1 MKQQQRS
8 ERGTILVVVLFLATA
23 IGALAALSSSRV
35 VTETRQQRVLENES
49 LALTDAYAQLQL
61 AMNVVNTSAYTDENR
76 NIELLNAMAG
86 DYGGT
91 VAGDPESEA
100 SWMRDPSGIQ
110 HGKIDGTDVR
120 CYLGRDY
127 IQRLAALKG
136 ETPQE
141 VDPTGTSQSYYVL
154 ESAGRAGD
162 TIRVVSALVRENEP
176 FSSFVFFQ
184 NRHPLGISGA
194 PRGLIHANDKVEF
207 YFPNGNYVDSV
218 SAVNGFAYEAGA
230 NPGNTNVAS
239 GNPEAE
245 SITLE
250 QVDFAALKAKA
261 STFVGTLGLDA
272 EIRFLANGQMQIR
285 EYTPPHYEDV
295 EYSWTG
301 DVLVGWTTES
311 VPETQSVQVGTTQE
325 ERTRQIITGYDTVTY
340 YVDVPVYEDQVVTK
354 SREDPVYEDQIVTK
368 SRVDPVYE
376 DQQVEK
382 TRQVAVYELQMVTK
396 TRWVKVFVP
405 YDDGTDA
412 GGGTAIGGDGGVAG
426 EYQWVQ
432 EEYQTQEN
440 VLVRYDTE
448 TYYETE
454 SVQVGTTTVTWD
466 ETEQVQVGTT
476 TVTWDETE
484 SVQVGTIQE
493 ERTRD
498 DPIYGPEIYYVDIP
512 VYEDQEVMVD
522 HDVPVYETQTYTWT
536 EREFFAPTFQG
547 ETNIAL
553 GDGPNTIY
561 IDGRVT
567 KLYGDVHG
575 RVTLI
580 ANEKVRVTGSLRY
593 VDDENDTAM
602 LNGDDYSKPYERNV
616 DYNGDSVLGVIARDD
631 VLFARDMPYSSEIN
645 ATLMS
650 STGRVGIDGFAITA
664 AGEPTT
670 NWTLGMTDAEKEKEK
685 AYDRTSYKTRRFV
698 KDSLRRIGGLI
709 SNDRILET
717 YIKPRSDGTSYVSA
731 GFKRGQMR
739 FDFNL
744 MFNPP
749 PNFVE
754 VPRPVQISVA
764 PIYFMRD
771 NDS

>member
-8 ERGTILVVVLFLATA
+8 ERGTILVVVLFIATA
-23 IGALAALSSSRV
+23 IGALAALSSGRV
-35 VTETRQQRVLENES
+35 VQETRQQRVMENES
-49 LALTDAYAQLQL
+49 QALTDAYAQLQL

-76 NIELLNAMAG
+76 NIELLEAMAG
-86 DYGGT
+86 DHGGT
-91 VAGDPESEA
+91 VGGESEPEEA
-100 SWMRDPSGIQ
+100 WLRDPGAIL
-110 HGKIDGTDVR
+110 HGKIEGTDVR
-120 CYLGRDY
+120 CYEGRDY

-136 ETPQE
+136 ETVEE

-154 ESAGRAGD
+154 ESSGRAGD

-194 PRGLIHANDKVEF
+194 PRGLIHSNNKIEF

-218 SAVNGFAYEAGA
+218 SAVTGFAYEAGA
-230 NPGNTNVAS
+230 NPGNTNIAN
-239 GNPEAE
+239 GNPEGE
-245 SITLE
+245 PINLE
-250 QVDFAALKAKA
+250 AVDFAALKAKA
-261 STFVGTLGLDA
+261 TTFVGTAGLDA
-272 EIRFLANGQMQIR
+272 EIRFLSNGQMQIR

-301 DVLVGWTTES
+301 DVLIGWTTES
-311 VPETQSVQVGTTQE
+311 VPEIQSVQVGTTQD
-325 ERTRQIITGYDTVTY
+325 ERTREIITGYDTVIY
-340 YVDVPVYEDQVVTK
+340 YVDVPVYEDQLVTR
-354 SREDPVYEDQIVTK
+354 SREDPVYEDQLVTK

-376 DQQVEK
+376 DQQIEK
-382 TRQVAVYELQMVTK
+382 TRQVPVYELQMVTK
-396 TRWVKVFVP
+396 TRWVQVFVP
-405 YDDGTDA
+405 YDDGGDA

-432 EEYQTQEN
+432 EEYQVEEN
-440 VLVRYDTE
+440 VLIRYDTE
-448 TYYETE
+448 TYYVTESVQVGTTTVTWQEME

-466 ETEQVQVGTT
+466 EI
-476 TVTWDETE
+476 E
-484 SVQVGTIQE
+484 SVQVGTVQE

-498 DPIYGPEIYYVDIP
+498 DPIYGTETYYVDVP

-522 HDVPVYETQTYTWT
+522 QDVPVYETQTYTWT
-536 EREFFAPTFQG
+536 KREYFAPTFQG
-547 ETNIAL
+547 ETNIQL
-553 GDGPNTIY
+553 GDAANTVY

-567 KLYGDVHG
+567 ELSGDIYG

-580 ANEKVRVTGSLRY
+580 ANEKVRITGSLRY
-593 VDDENDTAM
+593 VDGQNDTAM
-602 LNGDDYSKPYERNV
+602 LDGDDYSKPYQRNV

-631 VLFARDMPYSSEIN
+631 VLFTHDMPYQSEIN

-650 STGRVGIDGFAITA
+650 ATGRVGIDGFAITEQ
-664 AGEPTT
+664 GEPTT
-670 NWTLGMTDAEKEKEK
+670 DWKLGMTAAEEETEK
-685 AYDRTSYKTRRFV
+685 AYDKTGYKTKRFV

>member
-8 ERGTILVVVLFLATA
+8 ERGTILVVVLFIAAA

-35 VTETRQQRVLENES
+35 VTETRQQRVLEHES
-49 LALTDAYAQLQL
+49 LALTDAYAQLQM

-76 NIELLNAMAG
+76 NVQLLEAMAG

-91 VAGDPESEA
+91 AGGDPVSEEV
-100 SWMRDPSGIQ
+100 WLRDPSGIL
-110 HGKIDGTDVR
+110 HGKIEGTDVR
-120 CYLGRDY
+120 CYTGRDY
-127 IQRLAALKG
+127 IQRLASLKG
-136 ETPQE
+136 ETPTE
-141 VDPTGTSQSYYVL
+141 VDPMGESQSYYVL

-194 PRGLIHANDKVEF
+194 PRGLIHSNDKVEF

-218 SAVNGFAYEAGA
+218 SAVTGFAYEAGA
-230 NPGNTNVAS
+230 DPTNTNVAN

-245 SITLE
+245 PINLE
-250 QVDFAALKAKA
+250 AVDFTALKAKA
-261 STFVGTLGLDA
+261 NTFVGTAGLDA
-272 EIRFLANGQMQIR
+272 EVKFYADGRMRIKQ
-285 EYTPPHYEDV
+285 YTPPRFEDV
-295 EYSWTG
+295 EHSWTG
-301 DVLVGWTTES
+301 DVLVGWTTEQ
-311 VPETQSVQVGTTQE
+311 VPEIQPVQVGTVQE
-325 ERTRQIITGYDTVTY
+325 ERTRQIIVGYETVIY
-340 YVDVPVYEDQVVTK
+340 YVDVPVYEDQIVTR
-354 SREDPVYEDQIVTK
+354 SRE
-368 SRVDPVYE
+368 DPVYE

-382 TRQVAVYELQMVTK
+382 TRQVPIYELQTVTK
-396 TRWVKVFVP
+396 TRWVQVFVP

-412 GGGTAIGGDGGVAG
+412 GGGTAVGGDGGVAG

-432 EEYQTQEN
+432 EEYQTEEN
-440 VLVRYDTE
+440 VIVG
-448 TYYETE
+448 YETE
-454 SVQVGTTTVTWD
+454 VYYVTESVLVGTTTVTWD
-466 ETEQVQVGTT
+466 ETIQVQVGT
-476 TVTWDETE
+476 V
-484 SVQVGTIQE
+484 QE

-498 DPIYGPEIYYVDIP
+498 DPVYDTEIYYVEVP

-522 HDVPVYETQTYTWT
+522 QDVPVYEERTYTWWET
-536 EREFFAPTFQG
+536 EYFPPVFQN
-547 ETNIAL
+547 ETYIDL
-553 GDGPNTIY
+553 GDAANTVY

-567 KLYGDVHG
+567 RLYGDIHG
-575 RVTLI
+575 RVTVI
-580 ANEKVRVTGSLRY
+580 ANEKVRITGSLRY
-593 VDDENDTAM
+593 VDDQGDTAM
-602 LNGDDYSKPYERNV
+602 LNGGDFTKSYVRNV
-616 DYNGDSVLGVIARDD
+616 EYDGDSVLGVIARDD
-631 VLFARDMPYSSEIN
+631 VLFTHDMPDKAEVN

-650 STGRVGIDGFAITA
+650 ATGRVGIDGFAITEQ
-664 AGEPTT
+664 GEPTKD
-670 NWTLGMTDAEKEKEK
+670 WRLGLTDAENLVED
-685 AYDRTSYKTRRFV
+685 AYQWTNYETSRFV
-698 KDSLRRIGGLI
+698 KNSLRRIGGLI

-717 YIKPRSDGTSYVSA
+717 YIRPRSNGTSYVDA
-731 GFKRGQMR
+731 GFKRGKMR

>member
-1 MKQQQRS
+1 
-8 ERGTILVVVLFLATA
+8 
-23 IGALAALSSSRV
+23 
-35 VTETRQQRVLENES
+35 
-49 LALTDAYAQLQL
+49 
-61 AMNVVNTSAYTDENR
+61 MNVVNTSAYTDENR
-76 NIELLNAMAG
+76 NVELLNAMAG

-91 VAGDPESEA
+91 VAGDPEADE
-100 SWMRDPSGIQ
+100 SWLRDPDGIT
-110 HGKIDGTDVR
+110 HGKINGTDVR

-127 IQRLAALKG
+127 IQRLAELKG
-136 ETPQE
+136 EEPTE
-141 VDPTGTSQSYYVL
+141 VDPSGESQSYYVL

-194 PRGLIHANDKVEF
+194 PRGLIHSNDKIEF
-207 YFPNGNYVDSV
+207 YFPNGSYVDSV
-218 SAVNGFAYEAGA
+218 SAVTGFAYEAGA
-230 NPGNTNVAS
+230 DPSNTNVAN

-245 SITLE
+245 PINLE
-250 QVDFAALKAKA
+250 AVDFEALKAKA
-261 STFVGTLGLDA
+261 TTFVGTPGLDA
-272 EIRFLANGQMQIR
+272 EIKFYPSGTMRIR
-285 EYTPPHYEDV
+285 QFTPPRFEEV

-301 DVLVGWTTES
+301 DVYVGSEQRE
-311 VPETQSVQVGTTQE
+311 VPEIQSVEVGTVEE
-325 ERTRQIITGYDTVTY
+325 ERTREVITGYETVTY
-340 YVDVPVYEDQVVTK
+340 YVDVPVYEDQVVTR
-354 SREDPVYEDQIVTK
+354 SREDPVYEDQVVTR
-368 SRVDPVYE
+368 SREDPVYE

-382 TRQVAVYELQMVTK
+382 TRQIPIYELQMVTK
-396 TRWVKVFVP
+396 TRWVQVFVP

-432 EEYQTQEN
+432 EEYQTEEN
-440 VLVRYDTE
+440 VLVGYETE
-448 TYYETE
+448 TYYVTET
-454 SVQVGTTTVTWD
+454 VQVGTTTVTWQ
-466 ETEQVQVGTT
+466 ETVQVLVGTT
-476 TVTWDETE
+476 TVTWEETE
-484 SVQVGTIQE
+484 SVQVGTVQE
-493 ERTRD
+493 ERTRE
-498 DPIYGPEIYYVDIP
+498 DPIYGTETYYVDVP
-512 VYEDQEVMVD
+512 VYEDQEVMVTKWF
-522 HDVPVYETQTYTWT
+522 PIYEEQTYTWT
-536 EREFFAPTFQG
+536 ETEYVAPT
-547 ETNIAL
+547 EVDTTYIEL
-553 GDGPNTIY
+553 GDAANTVY

-567 KLYGDVHG
+567 RLYGDIHG
-575 RVTLI
+575 RATII
-580 ANEKVRVTGSLRY
+580 ANEKVRITGSLRY
-593 VDDENDTAM
+593 VDDDGDTAM
-602 LNGDDYSKPYERNV
+602 LNGDDYTQPYQRNV

-631 VLFARDMPYSSEIN
+631 VLFTRSMPYQSEIN

-650 STGRVGIDGFAITA
+650 ATGRVGIDGFAITEQ
-664 AGEPTT
+664 GEPTT
-670 NWTLGMTDAEKEKEK
+670 NWTLGMTDEEIEKEE
-685 AYDRTSYKTRRFV
+685 AYDRTTYKTRRFV

-717 YIKPRSDGTSYVSA
+717 YIRPRSDGTSYVAA

>member
-8 ERGTILVVVLFLATA
+8 ERGTILVVVLFIATA

-35 VTETRQQRVLENES
+35 VTETRQQKVLEDES
-49 LALTDAYAQLQL
+49 HALTDAYAQLQM

-76 NIELLNAMAG
+76 NIQLLEAMAG

-91 VAGDPESEA
+91 AGGDPESTEA
-100 SWMRDPSGIQ
+100 WLRDPSGIL

-120 CYLGRDY
+120 CYTGRDY
-127 IQRLAALKG
+127 IQRLAFLKG
-136 ETPQE
+136 ETPTE

-154 ESAGRAGD
+154 ESAGRHGD

-218 SAVNGFAYEAGA
+218 SAVNGFGYEAGA
-230 NPGNTNVAS
+230 TPGNTNVAN

-245 SITLE
+245 SINLE
-250 QVDFAALKAKA
+250 AVDFDALKAKA
-261 STFVGTLGLDA
+261 STFVGTPGLDA
-272 EIRFLANGQMQIR
+272 EIRFLANGQVQIR
-285 EYTPPHYEDV
+285 EYTPPRFEDV

-301 DVLVGWTTES
+301 DVLVGWTTEQ

-325 ERTRQIITGYDTVTY
+325 ERTRTIITGYDTVTY
-340 YVDVPVYEDQVVTK
+340 YVDVPVYEDQIVTH
-354 SREDPVYEDQIVTK
+354 SREDPVYEDQIVTR
-368 SRVDPVYE
+368 SREDPVYE

-382 TRQVAVYELQMVTK
+382 SRQVAVYELQMVTK
-396 TRWVKVFVP
+396 TRWVEVFVP

-426 EYQWVQ
+426 EYRWVQ
-432 EEYQTQEN
+432 EEYQVEEN
-440 VLVRYDTE
+440 VLIRYDTE
-448 TYYETE
+448 IYYETQ
-454 SVQVGTTTVTWD
+454 SVQVGTTTVTWQ

-484 SVQVGTIQE
+484 SVQVGTMQE

-498 DPIYGPEIYYVDIP
+498 DPIYGTETYYVDVP

-522 HDVPVYETQTYTWT
+522 QDVPVYETQTYTWT
-536 EREFFAPTFQG
+536 ETEFFPPTFQG
-547 ETNIAL
+547 ETNINL
-553 GDGPNTIY
+553 GDAANTIY

-567 KLYGDVHG
+567 RLYGDVHG

-593 VDDENDTAM
+593 VDDQNDPAM
-602 LNGDDYSKPYERNV
+602 LNGGDYSEPYQRNEA
-616 DYNGDSVLGVIARDD
+616 YNGDSVLGVIARDD
-631 VLFARDMPYSSEIN
+631 VLFTRDMPYSSEIN

-650 STGRVGIDGFAITA
+650 STGRVGIDGFAITE
-664 AGEPTT
+664 AGEPTED
-670 NWTLGMTDAEKEKEK
+670 WRLGLTAAEKLKED
-685 AYDRTSYKTRRFV
+685 AYQWTNYKTRRFV
-698 KDSLRRIGGLI
+698 KD
-709 SNDRILET
+709 
-717 YIKPRSDGTSYVSA
+717 
-731 GFKRGQMR
+731 
-739 FDFNL
+739 
-744 MFNPP
+744 
-749 PNFVE
+749 
-754 VPRPVQISVA
+754 
-764 PIYFMRD
+764 
-771 NDS
+771 